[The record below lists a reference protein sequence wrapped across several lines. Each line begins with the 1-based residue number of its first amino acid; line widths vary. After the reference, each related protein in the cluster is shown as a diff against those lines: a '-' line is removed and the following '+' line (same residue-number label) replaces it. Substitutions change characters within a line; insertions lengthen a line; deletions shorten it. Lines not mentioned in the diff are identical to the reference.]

1 MTQRRE
7 SLKIVVYAIGLRG
20 YIEYCIEIGIVGTGH
35 DGSTTAYLLVLQG
48 VGSELVLVDQNR
60 ALAEAH
66 VMDILHA
73 PPFSHPV
80 HLTVVI
86 FPIWPGVD

>member
-1 MTQRRE
+1 VTQRRE
-7 SLKIVVYAIGLRG
+7 SLKIVVYAIGLGG

-35 DGSTTAYLLVLQG
+35 VGSTTAYSLVLQG